1 MILDYLKQT
10 HPNNVMNFALD
21 YDVDLNVIRLL
32 KSVYNVT
39 TTPTLIINDKKYTGL
54 VELGQ
59 LEEVLCKDF
68 SICKMS

>member
-1 MILDYLKQT
+1 
-10 HPNNVMNFALD
+10 MNFALD